1 MGGEW
6 GGGGSWKNLET
17 IQGAVVLGH
26 VTATEAWIKAV
37 VWNRGETS
45 QALVLVFTDVPGVS
59 ITSGA
64 C

>member
-1 MGGEW
+1 M
-6 GGGGSWKNLET
+6 ET

-37 VWNRGETS
+37 MWNRGEIS
-45 QALVLVFTDVPGVS
+45 KALVLVFTDVPGIR

>member
-1 MGGEW
+1 M
-6 GGGGSWKNLET
+6 ET

-45 QALVLVFTDVPGVS
+45 KALVLVFTDVPGVS